1 MNLWGTVL
9 AAAGQSVELAGAL
22 WLLRTAWR
30 AKRGEGSASQP
41 MTLGD
46 IPKLHQ
52 RIESSGYA
60 PRGTHRRRGPHRFCR
75 RKLDAGLSR
84 GLTAMS
90 RT

>member
-22 WLLRTAWR
+22 WLLCTAWR

-52 RIESSGYA
+52 RIESGGYA
-60 PRGTHRRRGPHRFCR
+60 PGALTVVG
-75 RKLDAGLSR
+75 GLIVSVV
-84 GLTAMS
+84 GSWMQV
-90 RT
+90 